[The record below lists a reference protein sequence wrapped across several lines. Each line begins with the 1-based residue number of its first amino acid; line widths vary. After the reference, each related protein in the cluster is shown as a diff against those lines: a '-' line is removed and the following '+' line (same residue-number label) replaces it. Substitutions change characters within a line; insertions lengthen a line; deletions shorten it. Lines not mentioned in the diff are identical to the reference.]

1 MSVQLAREDDV
12 GPRLDVR
19 TGVNCHVPFVT
30 YFGSAVGRF
39 ASRLIASAASF
50 CRRMGKQTFNTDVS
64 LILYNTLFLK
74 KRASPSSSSRWKL
87 TFYEE
92 SQEKTRGDGTSYL
105 LLGKFQLDTGEF
117 FYDES
122 NQPLK

>member
-19 TGVNCHVPFVT
+19 SRVNCHVPFVT
-30 YFGSAVGRF
+30 YFGSATGRF

-50 CRRMGKQTFNTDVS
+50 CRRTGKQTFNTDIS
-64 LILYNTLFLK
+64 LILYNMLCLR

-87 TFYEE
+87 TFCEE
-92 SQEKTRGDGTSYL
+92 SQEKTRGDGISYL

-122 NQPLK
+122 NQPLE